1 MNETEIAVKLAE
13 HGKEIGSLKH
23 RADDLEAES
32 KAIQA
37 LAVSVK
43 ELAVNMKN
51 MMTELQKQ
59 GARLEALEKVP
70 IETNKQVKAAI
81 ITALI
86 GGVIGAVVTAVFT
99 MIGGF

>member
-13 HGKEIGSLKH
+13 HSKEIGSLKH
-23 RADDLEAES
+23 RAAELEEEN

-37 LAVSVK
+37 LAISVK

>member
-13 HGKEIGSLKH
+13 YGKEIGSLKH
-23 RADDLEAES
+23 RAAELEEEN
-32 KAIQA
+32 KALQA
-37 LAVSVK
+37 LAISVR

-70 IETNKQVKAAI
+70 VETHKQVKMTI
-81 ITALI
+81 ITTMT
-86 GGVIGAVVTAVFT
+86 GGVIGAVVTAILT